1 MKKRLLF
8 SAAAIVAGLAFSGC
22 ATWFLA
28 GANLSKVR
36 LKPDKKTVLTVGTHP
51 MAIKSDEIRSR
62 PFFLLALP
70 DDGALA
76 PANPRRFDV
85 KGAFTRRGLPLT
97 PNTELRDYLFQG
109 DVTGDECGTIPL
121 DDENTTYRVFSTSRR
136 VNDKRKP
143 QLKAVS
149 KLGIRQRSLAD
160 SPFSQVGIAVGSADL
175 DGDGDYSDSVCTGGA
190 ALALYT
196 KSGAPRASREQ
207 LRSLNDAINN
217 E

>member
-8 SAAAIVAGLAFSGC
+8 SVAAVGAGLALSGC

-28 GANLSKVR
+28 GASLSEVR
-36 LKPDKKTVLTVGTHP
+36 LKPGKKTVLTVGTHP
-51 MAIKSDEIRSR
+51 MAIKDTEIRSY

-70 DDGALA
+70 DDGSVV

-85 KGAFTRRGLPLT
+85 KGKFTRRGLPLT
-97 PNTELRDYLFQG
+97 PNTELRDYLLANYE
-109 DVTGDECGTIPL
+109 ECGSIPL
-121 DDENTTYRVFSTSRR
+121 DNPDTTYRVFSTSRR

-149 KLGIRQRSLAD
+149 KLGIRQGSLAS

-175 DGDGDYSDSVCTGGA
+175 NNDGDHGDSVCTGGA
-190 ALALYT
+190 SLALYT
-196 KSGAPRASREQ
+196 KAGAPRASREQ
-207 LRSLNDAINN
+207 LRSLNDAINSK
-217 E
+217 